1 VGAHCVRGV
10 VLANHTRFLPV
21 ALSAA
26 DAAGRVIREGAWR
39 PTGVRSKGL
48 RDLLTDVDLAAERA
62 ILGII
67 RSRHPDHDVLTEE
80 SPPGERTSP
89 YRWVIDPLDGTANF
103 AHRYPC
109 FCTSIALTLDDEPIA
124 GVVYDPIRE
133 HLFSATL
140 GGGATLNG
148 ERLRVGV
155 TENLIEA
162 FIGMDWTRDAPSRE
176 RNARIVAQLMP
187 HSCALRICGSAALG
201 ICYVGAGWWEA
212 YWHLGPQP
220 WDTAAGTLIVREAGG
235 RVTDLAGGPWRLGT
249 GPYLASNGRLHR
261 QICTQIAYTGGTD
274 SQ

>member
-1 VGAHCVRGV
+1 MKKY
-10 VLANHTRFLPV
+10 LET

-26 DAAGRVIREGAWR
+26 HAAGHVIRTGAQR
-39 PTGVRSKGL
+39 TVNVRTKGL

-62 ILGII
+62 ILDIL

-80 SPPGERTSP
+80 SPPRQRTSP

-109 FCTSIALTLDDEPIA
+109 FCTSIALTLDDEPIV
-124 GVVYDPIRE
+124 GVVYDPLRE

-148 ERLRVGV
+148 GPLRVSG
-155 TENLIEA
+155 TEHLIEA
-162 FIGMDWTRDAPSRE
+162 FIGMDWTRDAASRGQ
-176 RNARIVAQLMP
+176 NAQIIAQLMP
-187 HSCALRICGSAALG
+187 HCYGMRVCGSAVLS
-201 ICYVGAGWWEA
+201 ICYVGAGWWDA

-235 RVTDLAGGPWRLGT
+235 QVTDLAGEPYHLGT
-249 GPYLASNGRLHR
+249 GPYLASNGKLHR
-261 QICTQIAYTGGTD
+261 KVCALCREIQ
-274 SQ
+274 